1 MRNSDIFPQLPNRR
15 LYLEGPWLFATVILG
30 IALLGL
36 AAEFVA
42 PPDPD
47 NAFLLYAAGRVL
59 DGAKLYVDVVE
70 INPPLIVAF
79 NFPPILL
86 ARLAGVSELLV
97 FRLGVACL
105 LGLSVLA
112 SQVGLRAIFWGT
124 DSGLRTSLTILI
136 TFVLFLLPGEVFSER
151 EHLMLALVMPYLFVV
166 VARRMDRPI
175 PSLHAHVIGILAG
188 FGFALKPQF
197 VVLWLALGLWLA
209 TSRRTW
215 PKLHPETG
223 WVGVV
228 LVVYAL
234 AVLGLTPEY
243 LEVVGRLGGPY
254 LSFLRNSPIMTL
266 LFGEGARLPLVTLLA
281 YVALRKR
288 CPRPSLITGLAVA
301 VLGLLIVATI
311 QGKGWSYHFYPAS
324 AISLI
329 LLGLMVATVAR
340 PLTSLAPQ
348 VYGVVSYGLV
358 AAILLGS
365 AATSTWK
372 VLDPKGQMVEP
383 YPGFWQLADLV
394 RDRAEGQTVLA
405 LSYNMRSAWPLVPY
419 AGAESSLPFPS
430 LWLFWVLYA
439 DQLQGPE
446 PLAYRPAGTE
456 PPLERYFKDAV
467 LSDMEQG
474 KPRLLVVLGSAR
486 DAPGNDARRLD
497 YLAYF
502 SQEPRFARQLS
513 FYRYVTTLGQHDVY
527 ERTTD
532 AAPAALGRPQH
543 HARGDLEPATRSGLR
558 FAFGGPGERVRLVIF
573 LVAVGIAL
581 GTGWHRAQRQ
591 T

>member
-1 MRNSDIFPQLPNRR
+1 MPGAAARWTVLPQR
-15 LYLEGPWLFATVILG
+15 PWVLAVILTA
-30 IALLGL
+30 IAILGL

-79 NFPPILL
+79 NFPPVLI
-86 ARLAGVSELLV
+86 ARLTGVSELLV
-97 FRLGVACL
+97 FRIGVACL
-105 LGLSVLA
+105 LGLSVLI
-112 SQVGLRAIFWGT
+112 SQVGLRAIFRT
-124 DSGLRTSLTILI
+124 PDSGLRTYLTILI

-175 PSLHAHVIGILAG
+175 SALHAHVIGILAG

-197 VVLWLALGLWLA
+197 VVLWLALELWLA
-209 TSRRTW
+209 ASRRTW
-215 PKLHPETG
+215 PKLRPETG
-223 WVGVV
+223 WVAVV
-228 LVVYAL
+228 LVAYAL
-234 AVLGLTPEY
+234 AVFALTPEY
-243 LEVVGRLGGPY
+243 LDVVGHLGGPY
-254 LSFLRNSPIMTL
+254 LSFLRNSPTMTL
-266 LFGEGARLPLVTLLA
+266 LFGEGARIPMVALLA
-281 YVALRKR
+281 YVALRTQ
-288 CPRPSLITGLAVA
+288 CSYAGPISGLAMS

-324 AISLI
+324 ATAVL
-329 LLGLMVATVAR
+329 LLGLMVTTVSR
-340 PLTSLAPQ
+340 PFASLAPR

-358 AAILLGS
+358 AAILLG
-365 AATSTWK
+365 ATTMGAWK
-372 VLDPKGQMVEP
+372 VLDSTGSEVEP
-383 YPGFWQLADLV
+383 YPGFWELADLL
-394 RDRAEGQTVLA
+394 RDRAEGEAVLVM
-405 LSYNMRSAWPLVPY
+405 SYNMRSAWPLVPY
-419 AGAESSLPFPS
+419 AGAESALRFPS

-439 DQLQGPE
+439 DQLQQPE
-446 PLAYRPAGTE
+446 PLTYRPGGTE
-456 PPLERYFKDAV
+456 PSVERYFKDAV

-486 DAPGNDARRLD
+486 DAPENHARRLD

-502 SQEPRFARQLS
+502 AQEPRFARQLS

-527 ERTTD
+527 ERSSE
-532 AAPAALGRPQH
+532 ALAGAPERPPR
-543 HARGDLEPATRSGLR
+543 HAQGDLERATRSGLR

-573 LVAVGIAL
+573 LAAVGVAF
-581 GTGWHRAQRQ
+581 GAGWHRGQRKA
-591 T
+591 